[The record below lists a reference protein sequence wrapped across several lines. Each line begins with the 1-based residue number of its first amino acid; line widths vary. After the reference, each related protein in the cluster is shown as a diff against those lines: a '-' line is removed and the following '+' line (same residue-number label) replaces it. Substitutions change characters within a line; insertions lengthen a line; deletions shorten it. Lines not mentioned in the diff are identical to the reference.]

1 MWPAVLYLN
10 VILQR
15 SSLDDADKYKD
26 LYDEFDYVVSLIR
39 FVLVSS
45 DGTQGLILLDR
56 GDLE

>member
-1 MWPAVLYLN
+1 MLYLN